1 MGPQE
6 LRKLSFPGQKVDI
19 GGFCLHAIVRGQG
32 TPTVLLEPALGGF
45 ALQFA
50 HIQEGI
56 SAFARVVAYDRA
68 GQGWSDCSPN
78 PRTPANLVKELRALL
93 DRLDL
98 QPPYVLL
105 GHSFGGL
112 LTRFFASLHPEEVA
126 GVILVDSSDVEQ
138 YDSFPDVD
146 RLVSQAATGIRL
158 QKIAAQLGLGR
169 VLGKISLGGTFKELD
184 REDLEIFITVASH
197 PQHQETMLA
206 EFAQHRFYFGAGS
219 EVPRTLGDTP
229 LVILTAGKSVSGK
242 GKFGGMTIDQL
253 NAKHQQWQ
261 RNLLSLSSQAEQI
274 TFPNAT
280 HLSILVKAE
289 YTDQVVEA
297 VRRIVAGYNAEKQ

>member
-146 RLVSQAATGIRL
+146 RLVSQAATGVRL

-169 VLGKISLGGTFKELD
+169 VLGKISLGGTSKELD

-297 VRRIVAGYNAEKQ
+297 VRRMVAGYHAEKQ

>member
-1 MGPQE
+1 MGSQE
-6 LRKLSFPGQKVDI
+6 LRKLSSPGQKVDI
-19 GGFCLHAIVRGQG
+19 GGFSLHAIVRGQG
-32 TPTVLLEPALGGF
+32 APTVLLEPALGGF
-45 ALQFA
+45 ALQYA

-56 SAFARVVAYDRA
+56 SAFTRVLAYDRA
-68 GQGWSDCSPN
+68 GQGWSNCSPY

-93 DRLDL
+93 GRLEL
-98 QPPYVLL
+98 QPPYVLV

-112 LTRFFASLHPEEVA
+112 LTRFFVGLHPEEVA

-138 YDSFPDVD
+138 YDTFLDVD
-146 RLVSQAATGIRL
+146 RLVNQAATGVRL
-158 QKIAAQLGLGR
+158 QKFAARLGLGR
-169 VLGKISLGGTFKELD
+169 ALGKISLGGAFKELD
-184 REDLEIFITVASH
+184 REDLDIFLTVASH

-206 EFAQHRFYFGAGS
+206 EFAQHRFYYGAGS

-229 LVILTAGKSVSGK
+229 LVIFTAGKSVSGK

-253 NAKHQQWQ
+253 NAKHQEWQ
-261 RNLLSLSSQAEQI
+261 RNLLRLSSKAEQI
-274 TFPNAT
+274 TLPGAT

-297 VRRIVAGYNAEKQ
+297 VRRMVEGYRAENQ

>member
-146 RLVSQAATGIRL
+146 RLVSQAATGVRL

-169 VLGKISLGGTFKELD
+169 VLGKISLGGTSKELD

-242 GKFGGMTIDQL
+242 GKFGGITIDQL

-297 VRRIVAGYNAEKQ
+297 VRRMVAGYHAEKQ